1 MEGIIAKYK
10 PITLEEMSGI
20 KLMNRIDTKYVVTEA
35 QLREILKRVREAYY
49 AQEAENNR
57 FSPYRTV
64 YYDTPELAMYIA
76 HHNRRLVRDKVRV
89 RTYVDSNLPFCEVKH
104 KNNKGRTNKERIKM
118 ERMDNIVENPQ
129 TAAFLAEKQPYEVCS
144 LSPQL
149 ETAFKR
155 VTLVNFEKTERLTI
169 DCDLTFTD
177 MVNGKAAKM
186 APLVVME
193 LKQDGRAHSLLKDV
207 LFDMRIKPFK
217 ISKYCIGRVLCMQDG
232 IKNNLFKEKL
242 LAYCVYLKKHR
253 LTAAGGDGCKVQPAL
268 AVAYKRNAHTDPV
281 LPEVAVTL
289 VHAHRA
295 VDLAH
300 SNVAAVL
307 IRCRN
312 ARFLNGV
319 FNIAPDGEKIARE
332 LAVYHCHK

>member
-1 MEGIIAKYK
+1 MDEIVDIVQGMK
-10 PITLEEMSGI
+10 PITLDEMKSVQ
-20 KLMNRIDTKYVVTEA
+20 LMNRIDTKYVVTEA

-49 AQEAENNR
+49 AQEAESNR

-76 HHNRRLVRDKVRV
+76 HHNRHLVRDKVRV
-89 RTYVDSNLPFCEVKH
+89 RTYVDSNLTFCEVKH

-118 ERMDNIVENPQ
+118 ERYDNIVENPQ
-129 TAAFLAEKQPYEVCS
+129 TAAFLAEKQPYEVRC

-155 VTLVNFEKTERLTI
+155 VTLVNYGKTERLTI

-193 LKQDGRAHSLLKDV
+193 LKQDGRAHSLLNDV

-217 ISKYCIGRVLCMQDG
+217 ISKYCIGTC
-232 IKNNLFKEKL
+232 
-242 LAYCVYLKKHR
+242 
-253 LTAAGGDGCKVQPAL
+253 LT
-268 AVAYKRNAHTDPV
+268 R
-281 LPEVAVTL
+281 PEVKQNRFKKKL
-289 VHAHRA
+289 MKI
-295 VDLAH
+295 DKLK
-300 SNVAAVL
+300 NL
-307 IRCRN
+307 CKD
-312 ARFLNGV
+312 ARSCV
-319 FNIAPDGEKIARE
+319 SKI
-332 LAVYHCHK
+332 